1 METKQNL
8 TRGQFMKQLGLSS
21 KALMA
26 FYCLGAVSACSKEDD
41 PNPVNNNNNNNNNTN
56 TGLTGTTTGTSIN
69 FTLDLTN
76 ATYSKLLTE
85 GEFLIIGDVIVA
97 NAKGNYVALSKA
109 CTHQGTTIQYR
120 KDNNDFR
127 CPNHGSEFAL
137 SGTVTKSPAVDSL
150 KTFTATLATDKK
162 SLKVS

>member
-1 METKQNL
+1 METTQNL

-26 FYCLGAVSACSKEDD
+26 FYCLGAVSACSKDETPD
-41 PNPVNNNNNNNNNTN
+41 PINNNNNNNNTS
-56 TGLTGTTTGTSIN
+56 TGITGTTTGTSIN

-76 ATYSKLLTE
+76 ANFAKLLTE
-85 GEFLIIGDVIVA
+85 GEFAIVGDVIVA
-97 NAKGNYVALSKA
+97 NAKGNFVALSKS
-109 CTHQGTTIQYR
+109 CTHAGTAIQYR

-127 CPNHGSEFAL
+127 CPNHGSEFSL
-137 SGTVTKSPAVDSL
+137 NGTVTKAPAVDSL
-150 KTFTATLATDKK
+150 KSYSAVLATDKK